1 MQRSRLARAI
11 LEDAAMPVPRRLIL
25 QLAVGITAF
34 ASIAS
39 HASAQTYPSR
49 PVTMVVPFPAAG
61 PADVLARI
69 LAERMREPLG
79 QPVVVENVAGAA
91 GSIATARV
99 VRAAPDGHT
108 IMLGNL
114 GTHVVNGAIY
124 PLQYDLVK
132 DFEPIAMLPSNHQLL
147 IANKATPEMD
157 LRALIVRL
165 KAHPEKVTIG
175 NAGPGSPSHLTAVYF
190 QNAVG
195 KSFQLVPYRGTPQ
208 VLQDLIAGQI
218 DLVFDQA
225 SSSLP
230 QVRSGQLKT
239 YGVTAKARLASA
251 PEIPTIDESGLP
263 AFYASIW
270 FGLWAPKD
278 TPKPVIAKLNSAVLD
293 ALADPSVRMRLTDL
307 GADIPPREQQTP
319 EALGA
324 FQKAEIE
331 KWWPLI
337 KAAGIKAE

>member
-1 MQRSRLARAI
+1 MILPRRRFLRLAAGAALLPTLSAI
-11 LEDAAMPVPRRLIL
+11 AA
-25 QLAVGITAF
+25 
-34 ASIAS
+34 
-39 HASAQTYPSR
+39 AQTYPSR
-49 PVTMVVPFPAAG
+49 PVTIVVPFPAAG

-69 LAERMREPLG
+69 LSERMREALG
-79 QPVVVENVAGAA
+79 QPIVIENVTGAA
-91 GSIATARV
+91 GSIATGRV

-108 IMLGNL
+108 IILGNL
-114 GTHVVNGAIY
+114 GTNVVNGAIY

-147 IANKATPEMD
+147 IANKAAPAKD
-157 LRALIVRL
+157 LKDLIARL
-165 KAHPEKVTIG
+165 KADPDKVTIG

-208 VLQDLIAGQI
+208 VLQDLIGGQI

-239 YGVTAKARLASA
+239 YGVTSKVRLASA
-251 PEIPTIDESGLP
+251 PDIPTLDESGLP
-263 AFYASIW
+263 GFYASIW

-278 TPKPVIAKLNSAVLD
+278 TPKAAIAKLNSAVVD
-293 ALADPSVRMRLTDL
+293 ALADPAVRTRLTEL

-324 FQKAEIE
+324 LQKAEIE

-337 KAAGIKAE
+337 KAAGIKPQ

>member
-1 MQRSRLARAI
+1 MTGPHRLFLRLAS
-11 LEDAAMPVPRRLIL
+11 AALFFPWLSV
-25 QLAVGITAF
+25 
-34 ASIAS
+34 IAT
-39 HASAQTYPSR
+39 AQTYPSR
-49 PVTMVVPFPAAG
+49 PVTLVVPFPAAG

-69 LAERMREPLG
+69 LAERMREALG
-79 QPVVVENVAGAA
+79 QPMVIENVVGAA
-91 GSIATARV
+91 GTLASGRV
-99 VRAAPDGHT
+99 VRATPDGHT

-124 PLQYDLVK
+124 PLQYDLAK

-147 IANKATPEMD
+147 IANKAAPAKD
-157 LRALIVRL
+157 LRDLIARL
-165 KAHPEKVTIG
+165 KANPDKVTIG

-190 QNAVG
+190 QTAIA
-195 KSFQLVPYRGTPQ
+195 SRFQLVPYRGTPQ

-239 YGVTAKARLASA
+239 YGVTAKTRLSSA
-251 PEIPTIDESGLP
+251 PEIPTLDESGLP
-263 AFYASIW
+263 GFYASIW

-278 TPKPVIAKLNSAVLD
+278 TPAPFVAKLNSAVVET
-293 ALADPSVRMRLTDL
+293 LADPGVRTRLTGLGSDL
-307 GADIPPREQQTP
+307 PTREQQTP
-319 EALGA
+319 EALRA
-324 FQKAEIE
+324 FQKAEIQ